1 MSGEYTMGHLKAD
14 IERFVE
20 SRDDTNSN
28 ERFDTERDQAR
39 DILGQF
45 AAWLDKS
52 ESEKIMEELVEARK
66 LNSDLNRRLDSALIQ
81 RDEFKRQRDEFKR
94 QLDKFNQL

>member
-1 MSGEYTMGHLKAD
+1 MSGEYTMSHLKAD

-28 ERFDTERDQAR
+28 ERFDTERHQAR

-52 ESEKIMEELVEARK
+52 DSEKIMEELVEARK

-81 RDEFKRQRDEFKR
+81 RDQYKA

>member
-39 DILGQF
+39 DMLGQF

-66 LNSDLNRRLDSALIQ
+66 LNSDLNRRLDNALVE
-81 RDEFKRQRDEFKR
+81 RDRYKA